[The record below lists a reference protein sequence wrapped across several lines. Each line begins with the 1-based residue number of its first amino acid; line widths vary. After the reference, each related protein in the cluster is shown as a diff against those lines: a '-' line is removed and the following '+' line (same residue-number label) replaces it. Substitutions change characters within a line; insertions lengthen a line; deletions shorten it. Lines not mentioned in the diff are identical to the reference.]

1 MNSRPLLLFAGAAL
15 LGATACN
22 RAPANTPA
30 SETPATQ
37 NQPMAGP
44 PDWRQRM
51 QANHN
56 ADSSVEQQT
65 RRLTQEL
72 SLTSQQET
80 KVRQLSR
87 WHNQRIQAI
96 LDTAPPTLSYQDF
109 QTQVHA
115 ISAQYHDS
123 VNAILT
129 PRQLDL
135 MKSMVG
141 QGRRRPPA

>member
-1 MNSRPLLLFAGAAL
+1 
-15 LGATACN
+15 
-22 RAPANTPA
+22 
-30 SETPATQ
+30 
-37 NQPMAGP
+37 MAGP
-44 PDWRQRM
+44 ADWRQRM

-135 MKSMVG
+135 MKNMVG
-141 QGRRRPPA
+141 QGRRRP